1 MNKRLVR
8 VANRQHLTTSWL
20 LGLCLLGSAGCLS
33 PRVLGLDYSL
43 NSDPVA
49 DFSSSAVQVDA
60 YLIGPGDLLSLKL
73 FDAPEMSGELK
84 VLSDGSVSLPLVG
97 SVVLSGLT
105 LQQASGLIQELLS
118 SQMLRPEAQLT
129 VVTPRPI
136 LVSVVGAVEKPGV
149 YSLSA
154 TQGVGGKG
162 GSGSPRSGL
171 PTLVNAI
178 QRAGGITQQADL
190 RSVKLQRR
198 LPGSPARFKLAHVNL
213 LDLLI
218 EGDQLQNPFLF
229 DGDTIKLERAKE
241 TPSEA
246 IELAASNLSP
256 EVIDVNVIGE
266 VNSPGRLQLQPNTP
280 LVQAVLAAGG
290 LKDWRANGGNVELVR
305 INRNGT
311 AMLKRFR
318 FNMGSDASN
327 EANPPLRQGDTVRVG
342 RSLLAKGSDALGAV
356 SEPVS
361 NLVTAWSLFTLV
373 ND

>member
-1 MNKRLVR
+1 M
-8 VANRQHLTTSWL
+8 
-20 LGLCLLGSAGCLS
+20 
-33 PRVLGLDYSL
+33 DYSV
-43 NSDPVA
+43 NPERA
-49 DFSSSAVQVDA
+49 AAFSSTAVQVDA
-60 YLIGPGDLLSLKL
+60 YIIGPGDLLSLKL
-73 FDAPEMSGELK
+73 FDAPEMSGELN

-97 SVVLSGLT
+97 SAVLGGLT
-105 LQQASGLIQELLS
+105 LQQARVFIQELLS

-154 TQGVGGKG
+154 NQGGGDTVGSAASL
-162 GSGSPRSGL
+162 SGF

-178 QRAGGITQQADL
+178 QRAGGITQRADL

-198 LPGSPARFKLAHVNL
+198 MPGTPVRFKIAHVNL

-229 DGDTIKLERAKE
+229 DGDTIKLERVQE

-318 FNMGSDASN
+318 FDMGSAASN
-327 EANPPLRQGDTVRVG
+327 DANPPLRQGDTVRVG

-361 NLVTAWSLFTLV
+361 SLVTAWSLFTLV